1 MTDAER
7 LAELRRKVEGIPGEW
22 PERRDRRWIL
32 AQLDALLDDLSACK
46 AWPCDTFANGTHH
59 PQCRRCIAGETLGR
73 LAP

>member
-32 AQLDALLDDLSACK
+32 AQLDA
-46 AWPCDTFANGTHH
+46 NGTH
-59 PQCRRCIAGETLGR
+59 PQCRRCVVAETVGR
-73 LAP
+73 LTP